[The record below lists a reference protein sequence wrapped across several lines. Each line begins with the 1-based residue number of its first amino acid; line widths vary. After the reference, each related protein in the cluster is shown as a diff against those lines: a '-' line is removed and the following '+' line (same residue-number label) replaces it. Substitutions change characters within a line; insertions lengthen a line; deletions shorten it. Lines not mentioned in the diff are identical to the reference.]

1 MRKGRA
7 VKGADSKE
15 RGRDGE
21 GYRFAAFSP
30 MPWRVFRAVHTWK
43 TTAT

>member
-21 GYRFAAFSP
+21 GYRFDAFCP
-30 MPWRVFRAVHTWK
+30 MPWRVFGAVHTWK
-43 TTAT
+43 PQAP